1 MKEDSVYLNHILDC
15 IERIEVD
22 VAGGYD
28 SFLTSHTHQDA
39 VLRNLQV
46 LAESTQHLTSEIK
59 ACQPE
64 INWREIAA
72 FRNVLVHDYLGIDL
86 EAIWEISQRDIP
98 KLKQAVLSMLGPS

>member
-1 MKEDSVYLNHILDC
+1 M
-15 IERIEVD
+15 RFF
-22 VAGGYD
+22 A
-28 SFLTSHTHQDA
+28 TSK
-39 VLRNLQV
+39 
-46 LAESTQHLTSEIK
+46 IK

-86 EAIWEISQRDIP
+86 EAIWEISERDIP